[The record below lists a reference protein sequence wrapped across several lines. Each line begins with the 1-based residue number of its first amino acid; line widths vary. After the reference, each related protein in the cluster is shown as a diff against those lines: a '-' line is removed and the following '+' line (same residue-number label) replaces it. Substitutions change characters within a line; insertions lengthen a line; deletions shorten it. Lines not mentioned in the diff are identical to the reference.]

1 MLTLQEIYK
10 KIFILLDTETLRE
23 TATLVCKEWHDFIKN
38 DPHFSSHLIV
48 KFGVGSASINTIL
61 KSFPKLKRIELQ
73 EMPRLK
79 WHLQRLNFDFC
90 PDLEKVVIRA
100 KDDFNKEIF
109 ESNFENE
116 DFLNCM
122 DNFKIQVPIVAF
134 HPKEKPRAFTVE
146 NINKMVVDLDNALLE
161 AEDFDIDD
169 FGTKLGKNLEEIRV
183 DLTVHDWPNTIP
195 YDPYGQLGG
204 TFDLNLFLVVI
215 LHKYLFKHT

>member
-48 KFGVGSASINTIL
+48 KFRMNSTNINSIL

-73 EMPRLK
+73 EIQNLK
-79 WHLQRLNFDFC
+79 WTLQRLNFDLC

-109 ESNFENE
+109 ESDFENE
-116 DFLNCM
+116 DFLNCLG
-122 DNFKIQVPIVAF
+122 DFKMKVPIVAF
-134 HPKEKPRAFTVE
+134 HPKDKPQAFTVE
-146 NINKMVVDLDNALLE
+146 NINKMWLDLDNALLE
-161 AEDFDIDD
+161 AEGFDIDD
-169 FGTKLGKNLEEIRV
+169 FGTKLGKNLEEIKFS
-183 DLTVHDWPNTIP
+183 LMTHDWH
-195 YDPYGQLGG
+195 DPYEQRGG
-204 TFDLNLFLVVI
+204 T
-215 LHKYLFKHT
+215 

>member
-1 MLTLQEIYK
+1 MIFDPKRTKMLTLQEIYK

-73 EMPRLK
+73 EIPRMK

-116 DFLNCM
+116 DFTNM
-122 DNFKIQVPIVAF
+122 MNDFKIQVPSVAF
-134 HPKEKPRAFTVE
+134 HPKDKPQAFTGKSLSE
-146 NINKMVVDLDNALLE
+146 ALLF
-161 AEDFDIDD
+161 AEH
-169 FGTKLGKNLEEIRV
+169 GENCSECQK
-183 DLTVHDWPNTIP
+183 
-195 YDPYGQLGG
+195 Q
-204 TFDLNLFLVVI
+204 FL
-215 LHKYLFKHT
+215 

>member
-1 MLTLQEIYK
+1 MLTIQEVYK
-10 KIFILLDTETLRE
+10 KIFLMLETKTLRE

-48 KFGVGSASINTIL
+48 KFRMNSTNINSIL

-73 EMPRLK
+73 EIQNMKLT
-79 WHLQRLNFDFC
+79 LQRLNFDLC

-116 DFLNCM
+116 DFTNM
-122 DNFKIQVPIVAF
+122 MNDFKIQVPIVAF
-134 HPKEKPRAFTVE
+134 HPKDKPQAFTVE
-146 NINKMVVDLDNALLE
+146 NINKMVLDLDSALLE

-169 FGTKLGKNLEEIRV
+169 FGTKLGKNLEEVKFSLSI
-183 DLTVHDWPNTIP
+183 TDWS
-195 YDPYGQLGG
+195 DPYEQRGG
-204 TFDLNLFLVVI
+204 SYKFDLFFVI
-215 LHKYLFKHT
+215 KYSIQK